1 MTGMNMDRFAERH
14 SSISANSGG
23 DFGDIERVVVQNGLL
38 VRLVGDFASVWE
50 HFCQIDGGYR
60 PFYCDGPD
68 SDCPLCTAANKL
80 SFSDNSDDQKLGR
93 DIRAKE
99 RFYFNAIDRTPTGK
113 AWHEQNRKTR
123 LLTQSEKS
131 SSIGSMLFKAIGDV
145 VRMRTQ
151 QGQNPDP
158 NSFDILLQKTGSG
171 VKTKYGAQFTGD
183 VTALTDDELAYENYK
198 LDALAKI
205 TPRAERDA
213 AASKMMGEDVQE
225 TAEVSTGIPDFDPLP
240 PQLLDPPR
248 PSTSTGA
255 THSNAPGPAVAPSGG
270 AQKLDLKPKSEHQDT
285 TPTPDADPST
295 TMTVPCS
302 NCNADMQFS
311 MEDGRDIKC
320 HECGTVYSHP
330 AKA

>member
-14 SSISANSGG
+14 SSVSANSGG
-23 DFGDIERVVVQNGLL
+23 DFGDIERIVVQNGLII
-38 VRLVGDFASVWE
+38 RLVGDFASVWE
-50 HFCQIDGGYR
+50 HFCQIDGGFR
-60 PFYCDGPD
+60 PFYCEGPD
-68 SDCPLCTAANKL
+68 SDCPLCTTANKL
-80 SFSDNSDDQKLGR
+80 SFSDNADDQRIGK

-145 VRMRTQ
+145 VRMRQQ

-183 VTALTDDELAYENYK
+183 VAALTDGELAYENYEI
-198 LDALAKI
+198 DRLAKVS
-205 TPRAERDA
+205 PRAERDA

-225 TAEVSTGIPDFDPLP
+225 VREVTTAVPVSDHTDTP
-240 PQLLDPPR
+240 PKPMPN
-248 PSTSTGA
+248 PGFTS
-255 THSNAPGPAVAPSGG
+255 PGPAVAPKKEV
-270 AQKLDLKPKSEHQDT
+270 QKLNIKPKSEHQDT
-285 TPTPDADPST
+285 TPMDDADPSS

-311 MEDGRDIKC
+311 MEDDRDLKC
-320 HECGTVYSHP
+320 HSCGTVYSHP